1 MAGRR
6 VRFFDT
12 TLRDGEQAPGATLT
26 LSEKLDIA
34 RALSRLGVDV
44 IEAGFP
50 ATSQG
55 DFDAVR
61 AVCAEVS
68 GRHVAALSGFKLDQI
83 DRTWEAIKGAEAP
96 LLHIVLSTSDV
107 HLQSYLKIS
116 REDALDLCRAAVRH
130 AKRYTSAIEFSAMD
144 AARSDLDFVCQVFAA
159 AIEEG
164 ASIVNYPDTV
174 GYAQPRDF
182 GRAVRHI
189 TENVPGI
196 ERAVLSVHCHDDL
209 GLATAN
215 SLAAVENGAM
225 QVEGTINGVGERAG
239 NTPLEEVM
247 MALKTRQD
255 YFGKDVSHIDT
266 TQIARV
272 SRLVSRLTGCV
283 VPPNKAVVGANAFAH
298 SSGLHQAGMMK
309 DPLTFEI
316 MQPETVGAGDSQII
330 LGKTSGR
337 HAFAEHLRKLGY
349 YLNDAQLASAFG
361 RFKDVADKKKEI
373 LDADIDAIVAE
384 EKRQRVQHFTMER
397 VQVICGDNTI
407 PTATVQLTTQNGS
420 QLQESAMGTGPVD
433 ALYRAINKLVNIPN
447 RLEEYTVN
455 SVTEGLDAQADVR
468 IRIEADD
475 QIFLGRAA
483 NTDIVVASAKALID
497 ALNRCME
504 WRTRGAHLPWQEAL
518 VDTRQKV

>member
-1 MAGRR
+1 MPTNR

-26 LSEKLDIA
+26 QREKLDIA
-34 RALSRLGVDV
+34 RALCRLGVDV

-68 GRHVAALSGFKLDQI
+68 GRYVAALSGYKPEQI
-83 DRTWEAIKGAEAP
+83 DRTWDAIKEAESP

-107 HLQSYLKIS
+107 HLQGYLGIT
-116 REDALDLCRAAVRH
+116 REQALELCRAAVRH
-130 AKRYTSAIEFSAMD
+130 ARQYTTSIEFSAMD
-144 AARSDLDFVCQVFAA
+144 AARSDLDFVCQVFSVAL
-159 AIEEG
+159 EEG
-164 ASIVNYPDTV
+164 ASVVNYPDTV
-174 GYAQPRDF
+174 GYAQPKDF
-182 GRAVRHI
+182 GAAVAYIRQH
-189 TENVPGI
+189 VRGI
-196 ERAVLSVHCHDDL
+196 DNAILSVHCHDDL

-215 SLAAVENGAM
+215 SLAAIENGAL

-239 NTPLEEVM
+239 NTSLEEVI

-255 YFGKDVSHIDT
+255 YFHKDVSHINT
-266 TQIARV
+266 TWIART

-283 VPPNKAVVGANAFAH
+283 VQPNKAVVGANAFAH

-316 MQPETVGAGDSQII
+316 MQPETVGWGDSQII

-349 YLNDAQLASAFG
+349 VLSDAQLASAFT
-361 RFKDVADKKKEI
+361 RFKDVADKKKDI
-373 LDADIDAIVAE
+373 LDADIEAIVAE
-384 EKRQRVQHFTMER
+384 ESRTQSHHYALQH
-397 VQVICGDNTI
+397 VQVVCGDHVV
-407 PTATVQLTTQNGS
+407 PTATVRLGVKDGAV
-420 QLQESAMGTGPVD
+420 LQESAMGTGPVD
-433 ALYRAINKLVNIPN
+433 SVYQAINKMVNIPN

-468 IRIEADD
+468 IRIEADG
-475 QIFLGRAA
+475 QVFLGRAES
-483 NTDIVVASAKALID
+483 TDIVVASA
-497 ALNRCME
+497 
-504 WRTRGAHLPWQEAL
+504 TRSSMRSTGAWMPASIP
-518 VDTRQKV
+518 